1 LQENFIMRKKVLF
14 FVFLSLF
21 YFSVHAQTSGELTIQ
36 ANASIDK
43 VVAQKIAYNKS
54 LKTIRGYKIQLY
66 YGSEQGAYGI
76 KDKFNK
82 LYPEIPAK
90 LTFNTPD
97 WKIQAGNYYTKLQ
110 ADHDIVQFK
119 IDFPGAIVIATDI
132 DIAEN

>member
-1 LQENFIMRKKVLF
+1 MSKNALF
-14 FVFLSLF
+14 FVLFGFLSI
-21 YFSVHAQTSGELTIQ
+21 SVHAQISGDMNIKTNEG
-36 ANASIDK
+36 IDK
-43 VVAQKIAYNKS
+43 LISQKIAYNKS

-82 LYPEIPAK
+82 LYPEISAK